1 MISECEGGVR
11 DWSLLPRLVGV
22 WFAFAGEVKKRKF
35 VDFKVGVVRF
45 GPFCGA
51 ASSCHH
57 VGEFFVIFL
66 IRVPCNEKHGVV
78 NESGLELIG
87 IGIVLN

>member
-1 MISECEGGVR
+1 MISECEVRAR
-11 DWSLLPRLVGV
+11 DWSLLPRSVGV
-22 WFAFAGEVKKRKF
+22 WFVFAGQVEECEF
-35 VDFKVGVVRF
+35 VDFEVGIVCL
-45 GPFCGA
+45 GPFCSA
-51 ASSCHH
+51 ISPCHH
-57 VGEFFVIFL
+57 VGKFCIIFL